1 MLSLAWVTLSSASYI
16 GKVAAGRTLG
26 VHCLN
31 LYWLNLY
38 WPGAGGIRTPSKIHL
53 RHELLGTYPLRL
65 CPC

>member
-1 MLSLAWVTLSSASYI
+1 MLGLAWVTLSSASYL

-26 VHCLN
+26 VHCLY

-38 WPGAGGIRTPSKIHL
+38 WPGARCIRTPSKIHL
-53 RHELLGTYPLRL
+53 RHELLGTYLPRR